1 MLIYISLWE
10 CFCFF
15 KKAPKQKQK
24 QETSVSENTAQ
35 KHTDS
40 SSCHH
45 IIPAWQ
51 LPVQQNPVFSL
62 QLSYSCLNVLNGVW
76 ASRLVMKHLVGSSCL
91 FISAEVK
98 GRLWVKEVGHSLSTA
113 AWNSE
118 TFEATSP
125 LHREPSGRMYSDCFP
140 FTINLLLTYHS
151 MLMQRTLMLHFRE
164 SCCFSDAVKSIYL
177 WARMKQQS
185 WPH

>member
-1 MLIYISLWE
+1 MSPHYP
-10 CFCFF
+10 CM
-15 KKAPKQKQK
+15 
-24 QETSVSENTAQ
+24 TT
-35 KHTDS
+35 S
-40 SSCHH
+40 SSTK
-45 IIPAWQ
+45 P
-51 LPVQQNPVFSL
+51 FSL

-118 TFEATSP
+118 TFGATSP
-125 LHREPSGRMYSDCFP
+125 LHREPSGRTYSDCFP

-177 WARMKQQS
+177 WARIKQQS